1 MRVLVTGGGG
11 FIGSHVV
18 DRLIERGDTPRIFD
32 LSASPYHSPL
42 EVETFTGSITDP
54 ANLDL
59 AMRDC
64 DAVIHLAAVAD
75 VAHVLADP
83 VLAEE
88 VNTRGTLNV
97 LEAACR
103 AKVGRVVYGSTTW
116 VYSDCTEQ
124 AVDEETPIPA
134 PRHLYTATKLAG
146 ETYCAGYAE
155 LYDLE
160 CTVLRFGIPY
170 GPRARAAGVVAKFT
184 DLAFEGKA
192 LTIAGDGSTTRSFIY
207 VEDLADGIVAS
218 LAPDAAG
225 RTYNLSGDEVVTI
238 LEIAERVQENT
249 DNCEI
254 VHTPPRPGD
263 FPGKEI
269 SNARALEEIEWKAE
283 TSFREGV
290 RRYVEW
296 VRNTTRPPD
305 PIPGLKPV
313 LSHNGANGDGNGRAP
328 GALLEGVEGSA
339 EREPRVLVLTAD
351 IGEGHDLPA
360 RMIKADVE
368 REIPDAKVEIVDGLQ
383 AMGRISSS
391 VARDGSRFTFRWM
404 PWLFDA
410 QYWLITKFGPT
421 RWLMHHLS
429 YLLGSRGLLRTIAE
443 HRPDVVVSTYPGVTA
458 VLGMLRENRRLDV
471 PVHSAITD
479 LAGLRYWVHPG
490 VDLHYVTHPESIEE
504 VERLAGPASVE
515 WMRPPI
521 APEFL
526 MPRTRADARAAL
538 GVPAHGRL
546 VLVSGGGWGIGDLE
560 GAIDAALADGD
571 TTVACITGRNE
582 VAREKLEQR
591 FAGDERV
598 RVLGFT
604 EQMSDWMAAADAMV
618 HSTAG
623 LTVLEAHIR
632 GCPVVSYGFSAGHL
646 RANNAAF
653 ERFGLAEVARSEHEL
668 ESVLRHVTRER
679 RSPDST
685 FASLP
690 SIASRL
696 LTARPRV
703 RPQPVWRLRAGR
715 MAAAVSLAV
724 VAIALVVTLG
734 LAGHW
739 DTPAH
744 LVSKAARPLESR
756 VHFGKDEDTTA
767 APAVSTAQP
776 AGEAPASPRHAAA
789 SVNP

>member
-18 DRLIERGDTPRIFD
+18 DRLIDRGITPRVFD

-116 VYSDCTEQ
+116 VYSDCVEQ
-124 AVDEETPIPA
+124 DVDEETPIPA

-146 ETYCAGYAE
+146 ETYCAGYGE

-192 LTIAGDGSTTRSFIY
+192 LTIAGDGSQSRSFIY
-207 VEDLADGIVAS
+207 VEDLADGIVAG
-218 LAPDAAG
+218 LKPEAAN

-249 DNCEI
+249 DGCEI

-263 FPGKEI
+263 FPGKVI
-269 SNARALEEIEWKAE
+269 SNARALDEIDWKAQ

-290 RRYVEW
+290 RKYVEW
-296 VRNTTRPPD
+296 VRGSTRAPD
-305 PIPGLKPV
+305 PIPGKRPSL
-313 LSHNGANGDGNGRAP
+313 NGNDHAA
-328 GALLEGVEGSA
+328 GALLAGASRSE
-339 EREPRVLVLTAD
+339 ERPPRVLVLTAD

-360 RMIKADVE
+360 RIIKADLE
-368 REIPDAKVEIVDGLQ
+368 EEIPNVDVEIANGLD
-383 AMGRISSS
+383 AMGRICAS
-391 VARDGSRFTFRWM
+391 VLRSGSKVTFRWM

-410 QYWLITKFGPT
+410 QYWLITKFAPV
-421 RWLMHHLS
+421 RWLFHHLG
-429 YLLGSRGLLRTIAE
+429 YLVGSRGLVRMIE
-443 HRPDVVVSTYPGVTA
+443 ERDPDAVVSTYPGVTA
-458 VLGMLRENRRLDV
+458 VLGMLRENRRLEI
-471 PVHSAITD
+471 PVQSAITD
-479 LAGLRYWVHPG
+479 LAGLRYWAHPG

-504 VERLAGPASVE
+504 VERLVGPGTVE
-515 WMRPPI
+515 WVRPPI
-521 APEFL
+521 SHEFL
-526 MPRTRADARAAL
+526 MPRTRRDAREAL
-538 GVPAHGRL
+538 DVPAHARM
-546 VLVSGGGWGIGDLE
+546 VLVSGGGWGVGDLE
-560 GAIDAALADGD
+560 GAIDTALSGD
-571 TTVACITGRNE
+571 DTLVVCITGRNE

-591 FAGDERV
+591 FRDNENV
-598 RVLGFT
+598 RILGFT
-604 EQMSDWMAAADAMV
+604 EQMSDWMAAADAMI
-618 HSTAG
+618 HATAG

-668 ESVLRHVTRER
+668 ESVLRHITRER
-679 RSPDST
+679 RSPDSS

-690 SIASRL
+690 SIASRV

-703 RPQPVWRLRAGR
+703 RPQPVWRLRVER
-715 MAAAVSLAV
+715 FAAAASLAAIFV
-724 VAIALVVTLG
+724 VMMLAVIHRETPYRVIAN
-734 LAGHW
+734 
-739 DTPAH
+739 
-744 LVSKAARPLESR
+744 PLKSR
-756 VHFGKDEDTTA
+756 IHIGKDEDIPVVPQGRQA
-767 APAVSTAQP
+767 AQVQP
-776 AGEAPASPRHAAA
+776 APQQST
-789 SVNP
+789 SQNP

>member
-1 MRVLVTGGGG
+1 VRVLVTGGGG

-18 DRLIERGDTPRIFD
+18 DRLIGRGDTPRIFD

-42 EVETFTGSITDP
+42 EVETFTGSITDA

-75 VAHVLADP
+75 VGHVLADP

-116 VYSDCTEQ
+116 VYSDCPEQ
-124 AVDEETPIPA
+124 EVDEETPIPA

-155 LYDLE
+155 LYELE
-160 CTVLRFGIPY
+160 STVLRFGIPY

-184 DLAFEGKA
+184 DLAFEGKP

-207 VEDLADGIVAS
+207 VEDLADGIVAA
-218 LAPDAAG
+218 LAPEAAG

-249 DNCEI
+249 DDCEI

-263 FPGKEI
+263 FPGKTI
-269 SNARALEEIEWKAE
+269 SNERALEELGWRAA
-283 TSFREGV
+283 TSFKEGV

-305 PIPGLKPV
+305 PVPGKRP
-313 LSHNGANGDGNGRAP
+313 SMNGNDHAA
-328 GALLEGVEGSA
+328 GALLAGAARFE
-339 EREPRVLVLTAD
+339 ERPPKVLVLSAD

-360 RMIKADVE
+360 RMIKADLAEEVPE
-368 REIPDAKVEIVDGLQ
+368 AEVEIANGLD
-383 AMGRISSS
+383 AMGFLYSAVVRG
-391 VARDGSRFTFRWM
+391 GSRVSFRWM

-410 QYWLITKFGPT
+410 QYWLITKFAPT
-421 RWLMHHLS
+421 RWLAHHLS
-429 YLLGSRGLLRTIAE
+429 YWLGARGLLRMIDEAD
-443 HRPDVVVSTYPGVTA
+443 PDVVISTYPGVTA
-458 VLGMLRENRRLDV
+458 VLGMLREHRRLAISV
-471 PVHSAITD
+471 QSAITD

-490 VDLHYVTHPESIEE
+490 VDLHFVTHPESIEE
-504 VERLAGPASVE
+504 VEQLAGPGSVE

-521 APEFL
+521 SRDFL
-526 MPRTRADARAAL
+526 MPRTRGDARRAL
-538 GVPAHGRL
+538 DLPAHARV

-560 GAIDAALADGD
+560 GAIRSALATED
-571 TTVACITGRNE
+571 TLVACITGRNE
-582 VAREKLEQR
+582 GARERLEER
-591 FAGDERV
+591 FGDDDRV
-598 RVLGFT
+598 RILGFT
-604 EQMSDWMAAADAMV
+604 EQMSDWMAASDAMI

-632 GCPVVSYGFSAGHL
+632 GCPVISYGFSAGHV

-668 ESVLRHVTRER
+668 ESVLRHITGER

-690 SIASRL
+690 SIASRV
-696 LTARPRV
+696 LTVRSRV
-703 RPQPVWRLRAGR
+703 KPSPVWRLRTER
-715 MAAAVSLAV
+715 VVAAAAMLLLVLVMVMSAVDREAPYKV
-724 VAIALVVTLG
+724 VA
-734 LAGHW
+734 
-739 DTPAH
+739 
-744 LVSKAARPLESR
+744 KPLNGR
-756 VHFGKDEDTTA
+756 IHFGKDNDTPPQAEGEPSKTA
-767 APAVSTAQP
+767 ARP
-776 AGEAPASPRHAAA
+776 SP
-789 SVNP
+789 

>member
-18 DRLIERGDTPRIFD
+18 DRLIERGITPRIFD

-75 VAHVLADP
+75 VAHVHADP

-103 AKVGRVVYGSTTW
+103 ANVGRVVYGSTTW
-116 VYSDCTEQ
+116 VYSDCAEQ
-124 AVDEETPIPA
+124 AVDEDTPIPA

-155 LYDLE
+155 LFELE
-160 CTVLRFGIPY
+160 STVLRFGIPY

-184 DLAFEGKA
+184 DLALEGKA
-192 LTIAGDGSTTRSFIY
+192 LTIAGDGSQCRSFIY
-207 VEDLADGIVAS
+207 VEDLAAGIVAA
-218 LAPDAAG
+218 LAPEAAN

-238 LEIAERVQENT
+238 LEIAETVQEMT
-249 DNCEI
+249 GGCEI

-269 SNARALEEIEWKAE
+269 SNERALKEIGWKAD
-283 TSFREGV
+283 TTFREGV
-290 RRYVEW
+290 RKYVEW
-296 VRNTTRPPD
+296 VRGSTRAPD
-305 PIPGLKPV
+305 PVPGTKPT
-313 LSHNGANGDGNGRAP
+313 LNGNGHAA
-328 GALLEGVEGSA
+328 GALLAGAGRSE
-339 EREPRVLVLTAD
+339 ERPARVLVLTAD

-360 RMIKADVE
+360 RMIKADIEAEVPGTE
-368 REIPDAKVEIVDGLQ
+368 VEIANGLE
-383 AMGRISSS
+383 AMGRI
-391 VARDGSRFTFRWM
+391 VTGIVRGGSRVTFRWM
-404 PWLFDA
+404 PWLFDI
-410 QYWLITKFGPT
+410 QYWLISRFAPT
-421 RWLMHHLS
+421 RWLAHHLN
-429 YLLGSRGLLRTIAE
+429 YGLGAHGLLKLIE
-443 HRPDVVVSTYPGVTA
+443 KHDPDVVISTYPGVTA
-458 VLGMLRENRRLDV
+458 VLGMLRENRRLLI
-471 PVHSAITD
+471 PVQSAITD
-479 LAGLRYWVHPG
+479 LAGLRYWAHPG
-490 VDLHYVTHPESIEE
+490 VDMHFVTHPESIEE
-504 VERLAGPASVE
+504 VERLAGPGSVE

-521 APEFL
+521 SRDFL
-526 MPRTRADARAAL
+526 MPRTRGDAREAL
-538 GVPAHGRL
+538 GVPAHARL

-560 GAIDAALADGD
+560 GAIEAGLSGD
-571 TTVACITGRNE
+571 DTMVACITGRNE
-582 VAREKLEQR
+582 VAKEKLEQR
-591 FAGDERV
+591 FGDNERV

-604 EQMSDWMAAADAMV
+604 DQMSDWMAAADAMV
-618 HSTAG
+618 HATAG

-632 GCPVVSYGFSAGHL
+632 GCPVVSFGFSAGHL

-668 ESVLRHVTRER
+668 ASVLRHVSRER
-679 RSPDST
+679 RPPDSS

-690 SIASRL
+690 SIASRTL
-696 LTARPRV
+696 SVRPRV
-703 RPQPVWRLRAGR
+703 KPQPVWRLRVGR
-715 MAAAVSLAV
+715 AAAAVSLAAV
-724 VAIALVVTLG
+724 SIALLVTVS
-734 LAGHW
+734 LAGDW

-744 LVSKAARPLESR
+744 LVSNAAKPLEGR
-756 VHFGKDEDTTA
+756 IHFGRDGDES
-767 APAVSTAQP
+767 APAVRHVRP
-776 AGEAPASPRHAAA
+776 ARAAA
-789 SVNP
+789 VGHRAAARNGR

>member
-75 VAHVLADP
+75 VGHVLADP

-97 LEAACR
+97 LEASCR
-103 AKVGRVVYGSTTW
+103 TEVGRVVYGSTTW
-116 VYSDCTEQ
+116 VYSDCVEQ
-124 AVDEETPIPA
+124 EVDEETPIPA

-155 LYDLE
+155 LYELE
-160 CTVLRFGIPY
+160 STVLRFGIPY

-207 VEDLADGIVAS
+207 VEDLAGGIVAA
-218 LAPDAAG
+218 LAPEAAG

-249 DNCEI
+249 DDCEI

-263 FPGKEI
+263 FPGKTI
-269 SNARALEEIEWKAE
+269 SNERALAELGWKAE
-283 TSFREGV
+283 TSFKEGV
-290 RRYVEW
+290 RNYVEW
-296 VRNTTRPPD
+296 VRGSIRPPD
-305 PIPGLKPV
+305 PVPGKKPS
-313 LSHNGANGDGNGRAP
+313 LNGNDHAA
-328 GALLEGVEGSA
+328 GALLAGAASA
-339 EREPRVLVLTAD
+339 EDRPPRVLVLTAD

-360 RMIKADVE
+360 RIIKADIE
-368 REIPDAKVEIVDGLQ
+368 AEIPEAEVEIANGLE
-383 AMGRISSS
+383 AMGRI
-391 VARDGSRFTFRWM
+391 VTAIVRGGSRFTFRWM
-404 PWLFDA
+404 PWLFDI
-410 QYWLITKFGPT
+410 QYWLISRFAPT
-421 RWLMHHLS
+421 RWLAHHLN
-429 YLLGSRGLLRTIAE
+429 YALGSHGLMKLIAKHE
-443 HRPDVVVSTYPGVTA
+443 PDAIVSTYPGVTA
-458 VLGMLRENRRLDV
+458 VLGMLRENRRLGI
-471 PVHSAITD
+471 PVQSAITD

-490 VDLHYVTHPESIEE
+490 VDMHFVTHPESIEE
-504 VERLAGPASVE
+504 VERLAGPGSVE
-515 WMRPPI
+515 WTRPPI
-521 APEFL
+521 SRDFL
-526 MPRTRADARAAL
+526 MPRTRGDARKAL
-538 GVPAHGRL
+538 GVPVHARL

-560 GAIDAALADGD
+560 GAIDTALTGD
-571 TTVACITGRNE
+571 DTMVVCITGRNE

-591 FAGDERV
+591 FADNERV
-598 RVLGFT
+598 RILGFT
-604 EQMSDWMAAADAMV
+604 EQMSDWMAAADSMV
-618 HSTAG
+618 HATAG

-668 ESVLRHVTRER
+668 ESMLRHLSRER
-679 RSPDST
+679 RSPDSS

-690 SIASRL
+690 SVASRVL
-696 LTARPRV
+696 SVRPRV
-703 RPQPVWRLRAGR
+703 KPQPVWRLRAGR
-715 MAAAVSLAV
+715 AATAVSLAAV
-724 VAIALVVTLG
+724 SIALLVSVS
-734 LAGHW
+734 LAGDW
-739 DTPAH
+739 DTPYH
-744 LVSKAARPLESR
+744 VITKAAKPLEGR
-756 VHFGKDEDTTA
+756 IHFGRDGDEN
-767 APAVSTAQP
+767 APAVHHAHP
-776 AGEAPASPRHAAA
+776 ARAAVVAHRAAA
-789 SVNP
+789 GNGH

>member
-75 VAHVLADP
+75 VAHVHADP

-103 AKVGRVVYGSTTW
+103 TEVGRVVYGSTTW
-116 VYSDCTEQ
+116 VYSDCAEQ

-155 LYDLE
+155 LFELE
-160 CTVLRFGIPY
+160 STVLRFGIPY

-184 DLAFEGKA
+184 DLALEGKA
-192 LTIAGDGSTTRSFIY
+192 LTIAGDGSQCRSFIY
-207 VEDLADGIVAS
+207 VEDLAAGIVTA
-218 LAPDAAG
+218 LAPEAAN

-238 LEIAERVQENT
+238 LEIAETVQEMT
-249 DNCEI
+249 GGCEI

-269 SNARALEEIEWKAE
+269 SNERALQEIGWKAD
-283 TSFREGV
+283 TSFRDGV
-290 RRYVEW
+290 RKYVDW
-296 VRNTTRPPD
+296 VRSSTRAPD
-305 PIPGLKPV
+305 PVPGKKPS
-313 LSHNGANGDGNGRAP
+313 LNGNGHAA
-328 GALLEGVEGSA
+328 GALLAGAASA
-339 EREPRVLVLTAD
+339 EGRPPRVLVLTAD

-360 RMIKADVE
+360 RIIKADIE
-368 REIPDAKVEIVDGLQ
+368 AEIPDAEVEIANGLE
-383 AMGRISSS
+383 AMGRVVSGI
-391 VARDGSRFTFRWM
+391 VRGGSRITFRWM
-404 PWLFDA
+404 PWLFDI
-410 QYWLITKFGPT
+410 QYWLISRFAPT
-421 RWLMHHLS
+421 RWLAHHLN
-429 YLLGSRGLLRTIAE
+429 YALGAHGLMKLIAKHE
-443 HRPDVVVSTYPGVTA
+443 PDAIVSTYPGVTA
-458 VLGMLRENRRLDV
+458 VLGMLRENRRLGI
-471 PVHSAITD
+471 PVQSAITD

-490 VDLHYVTHPESIEE
+490 VDMHFVTHPESIEE
-504 VERLAGPASVE
+504 VEKLAGPGSVE
-515 WMRPPI
+515 WTRPPI
-521 APEFL
+521 SRDFL
-526 MPRTRADARAAL
+526 MPRTRSDARKAL
-538 GVPAHGRL
+538 GVPVHARL

-560 GAIDAALADGD
+560 GAIDSALAGD
-571 TTVACITGRNE
+571 DTMVVCITGRNE

-591 FAGDERV
+591 FANNERV
-598 RVLGFT
+598 RILGFT

-618 HSTAG
+618 HATAG

-668 ESVLRHVTRER
+668 ESMLRHLSRER
-679 RSPDST
+679 RSPDSS

-690 SIASRL
+690 SVASRV
-696 LTARPRV
+696 LTVRPRV
-703 RPQPVWRLRAGR
+703 KPQPVWRLRAGR
-715 MAAAVSLAV
+715 AATAVSLAAV
-724 VAIALVVTLG
+724 SIALLVSVS
-734 LAGHW
+734 LAGDW
-739 DTPAH
+739 DTPYH
-744 LVSKAARPLESR
+744 VITKAAKPLEGR
-756 VHFGKDEDTTA
+756 IHFGRDGDEK
-767 APAVSTAQP
+767 APAVQHAHPARAAVVAHRATA
-776 AGEAPASPRHAAA
+776 GNGH
-789 SVNP
+789 

>member
-18 DRLIERGDTPRIFD
+18 DRLLERGMTPRIFD

-75 VAHVLADP
+75 VGHVHADP

-116 VYSDCTEQ
+116 VYSDCVEQ
-124 AVDEETPIPA
+124 EVDEETPIPA

-155 LYDLE
+155 LFELE
-160 CTVLRFGIPY
+160 STILRFGIPY

-207 VEDLADGIVAS
+207 VEDLADGIVAA
-218 LAPDAAG
+218 LKPDAAG
-225 RTYNLSGDEVVTI
+225 RTYNLSGDEIVTI

-263 FPGKEI
+263 FPGKVI
-269 SNARALEEIEWKAE
+269 SNERALEELGWKAE
-283 TSFREGV
+283 TSFKEGV
-290 RRYVEW
+290 RKYVEW
-296 VRNTTRPPD
+296 VRSSIRPPD
-305 PIPGLKPV
+305 PVPGKRPSL
-313 LSHNGANGDGNGRAP
+313 NGNEHAA
-328 GALLEGVEGSA
+328 GALLAGAARFE
-339 EREPRVLVLTAD
+339 EREPRVLVLSAD

-360 RMIKADVE
+360 RIIKADLEEQVPGATVE
-368 REIPDAKVEIVDGLQ
+368 VANGLE
-383 AMGRISSS
+383 AMGKIISA
-391 VARDGSRFTFRWM
+391 VVRGGSRFTFRWT
-404 PWLFDA
+404 PWMFDL

-421 RWLMHHLS
+421 RWLAHHLN
-429 YLLGSRGLLRTIAE
+429 YWLGARGLLRLIAE
-443 HRPDVVVSTYPGVTA
+443 EEPDVIVSTYPGVTA
-458 VLGMLRENRRLDV
+458 VLGMLRENRRLEI
-471 PVHSAITD
+471 PVQSAITD

-490 VDLHYVTHPESIEE
+490 VDMHFVTHPESIEE
-504 VERLAGPASVE
+504 VERLAGPGSVE

-521 APEFL
+521 SRDFL
-526 MPRTRADARAAL
+526 MPRTRRDAREAL
-538 GVPAHGRL
+538 DVPAHARL
-546 VLVSGGGWGIGDLE
+546 VLVSGGGWGVGDLE
-560 GAIDAALADGD
+560 GAIECALADED
-571 TTVACITGRNE
+571 TLVTCIAGRNE
-582 VAREKLEQR
+582 AAREKLEQR
-591 FAGDERV
+591 FRDNEQV
-598 RVLGFT
+598 RILGFT

-618 HSTAG
+618 HGTAG

-653 ERFGLAEVARSEHEL
+653 ERFGLAEVARSSHEL
-668 ESVLRHVTRER
+668 ESVLRHLTRER
-679 RSPDST
+679 RSPDSS

-690 SIASRL
+690 SIASRAL
-696 LTARPRV
+696 EVRPRV
-703 RPQPVWRLRAGR
+703 KQQPVWRVRTER
-715 MAAAVSLAV
+715 VAAAVT
-724 VAIALVVTLG
+724 AIAVLVVMILSVAKTENPYKVVSNPLRDRIHIG
-734 LAGHW
+734 DQDNPAAA
-739 DTPAH
+739 TP
-744 LVSKAARPLESR
+744 SQE
-756 VHFGKDEDTTA
+756 
-767 APAVSTAQP
+767 AVQSGQP
-776 AGEAPASPRHAAA
+776 AAEATTSAR
-789 SVNP
+789 

>member
-18 DRLIERGDTPRIFD
+18 DRLMRAGHTPRIFD
-32 LSASPYHSPL
+32 LSPSPYHSPL

-64 DAVIHLAAVAD
+64 DAAIHLAAVAD
-75 VAHVLADP
+75 VAHVHADP

-116 VYSDCTEQ
+116 AYSDCAEQ
-124 AVDEETPIPA
+124 AVDEDTPIPA

-155 LYDLE
+155 LFELE
-160 CTVLRFGIPY
+160 STVLRFGIPY

-184 DLAFEGKA
+184 DLALEGKP
-192 LTIAGDGSTTRSFIY
+192 LTIAGDGSQCRSFIY

-218 LAPDAAG
+218 LAPAG
-225 RTYNLSGDEVVTI
+225 ANRTYNLSGDEVVTI

-249 DNCEI
+249 EGCEI

-269 SNARALEEIEWKAE
+269 SNARALEELGWKAE

-296 VRNTTRPPD
+296 VRTTTRPPD
-305 PIPGLKPV
+305 PVPGLKPV
-313 LSHNGANGDGNGRAP
+313 LSRNGA
-328 GALLEGVEGSA
+328 EEEA
-339 EREPRVLVLTAD
+339 EERPPRVLVLTAD

-360 RMIKADVE
+360 RMIKEEVE
-368 REIPDAKVEIVDGLQ
+368 RDLPDAEVEIVDGLK

-391 VARDGSRFTFRWM
+391 VARDGSRFTFNWM
-404 PWLFDA
+404 PWLFDL
-410 QYWLITKFGPT
+410 QYWLITKFAPT

-429 YLLGSRGLLRTIAE
+429 YALGARGLMRTIDE
-443 HRPDVVVSTYPGVTA
+443 RQPDVVISTYPGVTA
-458 VLGMLRENRRLDV
+458 VLGMLRENRRLLV

-479 LAGLRYWVHPG
+479 LAGLRYWAHPG

-504 VERLAGPASVE
+504 VERLVGPGSAE
-515 WMRPPI
+515 WLRPPI
-521 APEFL
+521 ARDFL
-526 MPRTRADARAAL
+526 MPRTRAAAREAL
-538 GVPAHGRL
+538 DVPAHGRL
-546 VLVSGGGWGIGDLE
+546 VLVSGGGWGIGNLE
-560 GAIDAALADGD
+560 GAIEAALADED
-571 TTVACITGRNE
+571 TLVVCIAGRNDGL
-582 VAREKLEQR
+582 REKLEQR
-591 FAGDERV
+591 FGENERV

-668 ESVLRHVTRER
+668 ESVLRHLTRER
-679 RSPDST
+679 RSPDSS

-690 SIASRL
+690 SISSRAL
-696 LTARPRV
+696 AARPRV
-703 RPQPVWRLRAGR
+703 KPQPVWRLRMER
-715 MAAAVSLAV
+715 VVAAVSVAALAIVLLFTVIDREAPYKV
-724 VAIALVVTLG
+724 VAKPLEGRIHFGRDEDERV
-734 LAGHW
+734 
-739 DTPAH
+739 PA
-744 LVSKAARPLESR
+744 VQEARP
-756 VHFGKDEDTTA
+756 
-767 APAVSTAQP
+767 APARDTAH
-776 AGEAPASPRHAAA
+776 AGR
-789 SVNP
+789 

>member
-18 DRLIERGDTPRIFD
+18 DRLIEGGVTPRIFD

-75 VAHVLADP
+75 VAHVHADP

-103 AKVGRVVYGSTTW
+103 AGVGRVVYGSTTW
-116 VYSDCTEQ
+116 VYSDCAEQ

-155 LYDLE
+155 LFELE
-160 CTVLRFGIPY
+160 STVLRFGIPY

-184 DLAFEGKA
+184 DLALEGKA
-192 LTIAGDGSTTRSFIY
+192 LTIAGDGSQCRSFIY
-207 VEDLADGIVAS
+207 VEDLAAGIVAA
-218 LAPDAAG
+218 LAPEAAN

-238 LEIAERVQENT
+238 LEIAETVQEMT
-249 DNCEI
+249 GGCEI

-269 SNARALEEIEWKAE
+269 SNERALGEIGWKAE
-283 TSFREGV
+283 TSFRDGV

-296 VRNTTRPPD
+296 VRSSTRAPD
-305 PIPGLKPV
+305 PVPGKKPS
-313 LSHNGANGDGNGRAP
+313 LNGNGHVA
-328 GALLEGVEGSA
+328 GALLAGAAS
-339 EREPRVLVLTAD
+339 REDRAPRVLVLTAD

-360 RMIKADVE
+360 RIIKADVE
-368 REIPDAKVEIVDGLQ
+368 AEVPDAEVEIVNGLE
-383 AMGRISSS
+383 AMGRVVSAI
-391 VARDGSRFTFRWM
+391 VRGGSRITFRWM
-404 PWLFDA
+404 PWMFDI
-410 QYWLITKFGPT
+410 QYWLISRFAPT
-421 RWLMHHLS
+421 RWLAHHLN
-429 YLLGSRGLLRTIAE
+429 YALGAHGLMRLIAK
-443 HRPDVVVSTYPGVTA
+443 HDPDAIVSTYPGVTA
-458 VLGMLRENRRLDV
+458 VLGMLRENRRLDI
-471 PVHSAITD
+471 PVQSAITD

-490 VDLHYVTHPESIEE
+490 VDMHFVTHPESIEE
-504 VERLAGPASVE
+504 VQELAGPGSVE
-515 WMRPPI
+515 WTRPPI
-521 APEFL
+521 SPDFL
-526 MPRTRADARAAL
+526 MPRTRSDARRAL
-538 GVPAHGRL
+538 DVPVHARI

-560 GAIDAALADGD
+560 GAIGSALAGED
-571 TTVACITGRNE
+571 TMVVCITGRNE

-591 FAGDERV
+591 FAGNERV

-618 HSTAG
+618 HATAG

-632 GCPVVSYGFSAGHL
+632 GCPVVSYGFSVGHL

-668 ESVLRHVTRER
+668 ESMLRHLSRER
-679 RSPDST
+679 RSPDSS

-690 SIASRL
+690 SIASRV
-696 LTARPRV
+696 LTVRPRV
-703 RPQPVWRLRAGR
+703 RPQPVWRLRVGR
-715 MAAAVSLAV
+715 VATAVSL
-724 VAIALVVTLG
+724 VAIAVVML
-734 LAGHW
+734 LAAIHRE
-739 DTPAH
+739 TPYRVIAD
-744 LVSKAARPLESR
+744 PLEGR
-756 VHFGKDEDTTA
+756 IHIGKEEPVAAGSEGPPPGTA
-767 APAVSTAQP
+767 TERPPTVQEGP
-776 AGEAPASPRHAAA
+776 
-789 SVNP
+789 

>member
-18 DRLIERGDTPRIFD
+18 DRLMGDGHTPRIFD

-75 VAHVLADP
+75 VAHVHADP

-103 AKVGRVVYGSTTW
+103 AEVGRVVYGSTTW
-116 VYSDCTEQ
+116 VYSDCAEQ

-155 LYDLE
+155 LFELE
-160 CTVLRFGIPY
+160 STVLRFGIPY

-184 DLAFEGKA
+184 DLALEGKA
-192 LTIAGDGSTTRSFIY
+192 LTIAGDGSQCRSFIY
-207 VEDLADGIVAS
+207 VEDLAAGIVAA
-218 LAPDAAG
+218 LAPVAAN

-238 LEIAERVQENT
+238 LEIAETVQEMT
-249 DNCEI
+249 GGCEI

-269 SNARALEEIEWKAE
+269 SNERALQEIGWKAE

-290 RRYVEW
+290 RSYVEW
-296 VRNTTRPPD
+296 VRSSTRPPD
-305 PIPGLKPV
+305 PVPGRKPV
-313 LSHNGANGDGNGRAP
+313 LSHNGNGAARPAGS
-328 GALLEGVEGSA
+328 LLEGASRAVD
-339 EREPRVLVLTAD
+339 RPPRVLVLTAD

-360 RMIKADVE
+360 RIIKADVQ
-368 REIPDAKVEIVDGLQ
+368 RELPEVEAEIADGLQ
-383 AMGRISSS
+383 AMGRILSA
-391 VARDGSRFTFRWM
+391 VVRGGSRVTFRWM
-404 PWLFDA
+404 PWLFDL
-410 QYWLITKFGPT
+410 QYWLIAKFAPT
-421 RWLMHHLS
+421 RWLAHHLS
-429 YLLGSRGLLRTIAE
+429 YLFGARGLMRLIAAYE
-443 HRPDVVVSTYPGVTA
+443 PDVVVSTYPGVTA
-458 VLGMLRENRRLDV
+458 VLGMLRENRQLEI
-471 PVHSAITD
+471 PVQSAITD

-490 VDLHYVTHPESIEE
+490 VDLHFVTHPESIEE
-504 VERLAGPASVE
+504 VERLVGPGSVE

-521 APEFL
+521 SPDFL
-526 MPRTRADARAAL
+526 MPRTRGAARDAL
-538 GVPAHGRL
+538 GVPAHARI
-546 VLVSGGGWGIGDLE
+546 VLVSGGGWGVGDLE
-560 GAIDAALADGD
+560 GAIEVALSGED
-571 TTVACITGRNE
+571 TLVVCIAGRNE
-582 VAREKLEQR
+582 AAREKLEQR
-591 FAGDERV
+591 YVDNERV

-632 GCPVVSYGFSAGHL
+632 GCPVVSYGFSVGHL

-668 ESVLRHVTRER
+668 GAVLRHLTRER
-679 RSPDST
+679 RSPDSS

-690 SIASRL
+690 SIATRVL
-696 LTARPRV
+696 AARPRIK
-703 RPQPVWRLRAGR
+703 PQPVWRLRMER
-715 MAAAVSLAV
+715 
-724 VAIALVVTLG
+724 VATAFGLVALVAVML
-734 LAGHW
+734 LAAIHRE
-739 DTPAH
+739 TPYR
-744 LVSKAARPLESR
+744 VISEPLEGR
-756 VHFGKDEDTTA
+756 IHFGSDEDA
-767 APAVSTAQP
+767 
-776 AGEAPASPRHAAA
+776 AAA
-789 SVNP
+789 STQRLEPTAARSPVADEAP

>member
-1 MRVLVTGGGG
+1 MVEGRRVLVTGGGG

-18 DRLIERGDTPRIFD
+18 DRLIARGDTPRIFD

-103 AKVGRVVYGSTTW
+103 AEVGRVVYGSTTW
-116 VYSDCTEQ
+116 VYSDCAEQ

-160 CTVLRFGIPY
+160 YTVLRFGIPY

-184 DLAFEGKA
+184 DLAFEGQA
-192 LTIAGDGSTTRSFIY
+192 LTIAGDGSQTRSFIY

-218 LAPDAAG
+218 LGPQAAG

-249 DNCEI
+249 DGCEI

-269 SNARALEEIEWKAE
+269 SNRRALEEIGWQAE

-305 PIPGLKPV
+305 PVPGVKPV
-313 LSHNGANGDGNGRAP
+313 LGPNGNGRAS
-328 GALLEGVEGSA
+328 GALLEGVAGGS
-339 EREPRVLVLTAD
+339 ERTPRVLVLSAD

-360 RMIKADVE
+360 RIIKADVE
-368 REIPDAKVEIVDGLQ
+368 REIPGAEVEVVDGLQ
-383 AMGRISSS
+383 AMGRILSA
-391 VARDGSRFTFRWM
+391 VVRDGSRFSFRWT

-410 QYWLITKFGPT
+410 QYWLITKFAPT
-421 RWLMHHLS
+421 RWLAHHLN
-429 YLLGSRGLLRTIAE
+429 YALGARGLQRLIDK

-504 VERLAGPASVE
+504 VERLVGPASVE

-521 APEFL
+521 SPEFL
-526 MPRTRADARAAL
+526 MPRTRADARRAL
-538 GVPAHGRL
+538 DLPAHGRL

-560 GAIDAALADGD
+560 GAIRAALSDGD
-571 TTVACITGRNE
+571 TSVACIAGRNE

-591 FAGDERV
+591 FGDDERV

-632 GCPVVSYGFSAGHL
+632 GCPVVSFGFSAGHL

-679 RSPDST
+679 RSPDSS

-690 SIASRL
+690 SIASRV

-703 RPQPVWRLRAGR
+703 RPQPVWRLRVERVAT
-715 MAAAVSLAV
+715 AVSLVAV
-724 VAIALVVTLG
+724 AAVMLLAVIHRETPYRVIA
-734 LAGHW
+734 
-739 DTPAH
+739 
-744 LVSKAARPLESR
+744 KPLESR
-756 VHFGKDEDTTA
+756 IHIGKEEEAAASTVPRDE
-767 APAVSTAQP
+767 
-776 AGEAPASPRHAAA
+776 GEAGGKGRHAAA
-789 SVNP
+789 SVTP

>member
-18 DRLIERGDTPRIFD
+18 DRLIERGVTPRIFD

-103 AKVGRVVYGSTTW
+103 TEVGRVVYGSTTW
-116 VYSDCTEQ
+116 VYSDCAEQ

-184 DLAFEGKA
+184 DLALEGKP
-192 LTIAGDGSTTRSFIY
+192 LTIAGDGSQCRSFIY
-207 VEDLADGIVAS
+207 VEDLAAGIVAA
-218 LAPDAAG
+218 LEPAAAG

-238 LEIAERVQENT
+238 LEIAETVQEMT
-249 DNCEI
+249 GGCEI

-269 SNARALEEIEWKAE
+269 SNARALEELGWKAE

-290 RRYVEW
+290 RQYVEW
-296 VRNTTRPPD
+296 VRGTTRPPD
-305 PIPGLKPV
+305 PVPGRKPS
-313 LSHNGANGDGNGRAP
+313 LNGNGHAA
-328 GALLEGVEGSA
+328 GALLADAARSE
-339 EREPRVLVLTAD
+339 ERPPRVLVLTAD

-360 RMIKADVE
+360 RIIKSDVE
-368 REIPDAKVEIVDGLQ
+368 EEIPGAEVEIVNTFD
-383 AMGRISSS
+383 ATGRIAAAI
-391 VARDGSRFTFRWM
+391 VRGGSRVIFRWM
-404 PWLFDA
+404 PWVFDV
-410 QYWLITKFGPT
+410 QYWLIARFAPT
-421 RWLMHHLS
+421 RWLAHQLS
-429 YLLGSRGLLRTIAE
+429 YLLGARGLLKLIAE
-443 HRPDVVVSTYPGVTA
+443 RDPDVVVSTYPGATA
-458 VLGMLRENRRLDV
+458 VLGMLRENRRLGI
-471 PVHSAITD
+471 PVQSAITD
-479 LAGLRYWVHPG
+479 LAGLRYWAHPG
-490 VDLHYVTHPESIEE
+490 VDLHFVTHPESIEE
-504 VERLAGPASVE
+504 VEKLVGPGSVE
-515 WMRPPI
+515 WARPPI
-521 APEFL
+521 SPDFL
-526 MPRTRADARAAL
+526 TPRTRGDARRAL
-538 GVPAHGRL
+538 DVPPHARL
-546 VLVSGGGWGIGDLE
+546 VLVSGGGWGVGDLE
-560 GAIDAALADGD
+560 GAIGAALSGED
-571 TTVACITGRNE
+571 TLVACITGRNE
-582 VAREKLEQR
+582 TAREKLEQR
-591 FAGDERV
+591 FGDNERV
-598 RVLGFT
+598 RVVGFT

-618 HSTAG
+618 HATAG

-632 GCPVVSYGFSAGHL
+632 GCPVVSYGFAAGHL

-668 ESVLRHVTRER
+668 ESVLRHLTRER
-679 RSPDST
+679 RPPDSS

-690 SIASRL
+690 SIASRV

-703 RPQPVWRLRAGR
+703 RPQPVWRLRTER
-715 MAAAVSLAV
+715 VVAAVSLTLIAV
-724 VAIALVVTLG
+724 ALLVGVTSAADWL
-734 LAGHW
+734 
-739 DTPAH
+739 TPYRII
-744 LVSKAARPLESR
+744 SKVARPIESR
-756 VHFGKDEDTTA
+756 IHFGKDSDTA
-767 APAVSTAQP
+767 PPAVRIPRRIGPP
-776 AGEAPASPRHAAA
+776 ARVVPPRRVPTGAG
-789 SVNP
+789 S

>member
-18 DRLIERGDTPRIFD
+18 DKLIAKGVTPRIFD

-75 VAHVLADP
+75 VAHVHADP

-103 AKVGRVVYGSTTW
+103 AEVGRVVYGSTTW
-116 VYSDCTEQ
+116 VYSDCAEQ
-124 AVDEETPIPA
+124 EVDEETPIPA

-155 LYDLE
+155 LFNLE
-160 CTVLRFGIPY
+160 STVLRFGIPY

-184 DLAFEGKA
+184 DLAFEGKP

-207 VEDLADGIVAS
+207 VEDLADGIVAA
-218 LAPDAAG
+218 LAPEAAD

-249 DNCEI
+249 DDCEI

-263 FPGKEI
+263 FPGKAI
-269 SNARALEEIEWKAE
+269 SNERALAELGWKAE

-296 VRNTTRPPD
+296 VRNSTRPPD
-305 PIPGLKPV
+305 PVPGTKPS
-313 LSHNGANGDGNGRAP
+313 LNGNGRAA
-328 GALLEGVEGSA
+328 GALLAGASGGE
-339 EREPRVLVLTAD
+339 ERAPRVLILTAD

-360 RMIKADVE
+360 RMIRDDLEVE
-368 REIPDAKVEIVDGLQ
+368 VPGSEVAIANGLE
-383 AMGRISSS
+383 AMGRLVSA
-391 VARDGSRFTFRWM
+391 VVRGGSRVTFRWM
-404 PWLFDA
+404 PWLFDI

-421 RWLMHHLS
+421 RWLAHHLS
-429 YLLGSRGLLRTIAE
+429 YALGANGLLRLIAKND
-443 HRPDVVVSTYPGVTA
+443 PDVVISTYPGVTA
-458 VLGMLRENRRLDV
+458 VLGMLRENRRLLI
-471 PVHSAITD
+471 PVQSAITD
-479 LAGLRYWVHPG
+479 LAGLRYWAHPG
-490 VDLHYVTHPESIEE
+490 VDMHFVTHPESIEE
-504 VERLAGPASVE
+504 VERLAGPGSVE

-521 APEFL
+521 SRDFL
-526 MPRTRADARAAL
+526 MPRTRGAAREAL
-538 GVPAHGRL
+538 GVPAHARL
-546 VLVSGGGWGIGDLE
+546 VLASGGGWGIGDLE
-560 GAIDAALADGD
+560 GAIDAALAPDD
-571 TTVACITGRNE
+571 TMVACITGRNE
-582 VAREKLEQR
+582 VAKEKLDQR
-591 FAGDERV
+591 YGDNERV

-632 GCPVVSYGFSAGHL
+632 GCPVVSFGFSAGHL

-668 ESVLRHVTRER
+668 ESVLRHLSRER
-679 RSPDST
+679 RSPDSS

-690 SIASRL
+690 SIASRTL
-696 LTARPRV
+696 SVRPRV
-703 RPQPVWRLRAGR
+703 KPQPVWRVRAGR
-715 MAAAVSLAV
+715 VAATVSAAAA
-724 VAIALVVTLG
+724 AIALVVG
-734 LAGHW
+734 VSLAGDW
-739 DTPAH
+739 DTPYH
-744 LVSKAARPLESR
+744 VVSKAAKPLEGR
-756 VHFGKDEDTTA
+756 IHFGRDPDTSSA
-767 APAVSTAQP
+767 AIERARPVRATTPTRHRA
-776 AGEAPASPRHAAA
+776 AGSGH
-789 SVNP
+789 

>member
-75 VAHVLADP
+75 VGHVLADP

-116 VYSDCTEQ
+116 VYSDCPEQ
-124 AVDEETPIPA
+124 EVDEETPIPA

-155 LYDLE
+155 LYELE
-160 CTVLRFGIPY
+160 STVLRFGIPY

-184 DLAFEGKA
+184 DLSFEGKP

-207 VEDLADGIVAS
+207 VEDLADGIVAT
-218 LAPDAAG
+218 LAPEAAG

-238 LEIAERVQENT
+238 LEIAERVQENVDT
-249 DNCEI
+249 CEI
-254 VHTPPRPGD
+254 THTPPRPGD
-263 FPGKEI
+263 FPGKTI
-269 SNARALEEIEWKAE
+269 SNERALAELGWKAE
-283 TSFREGV
+283 TSFKEGV
-290 RRYVEW
+290 RKYVEW

-305 PIPGLKPV
+305 PIPGKQPSL
-313 LSHNGANGDGNGRAP
+313 NGNEHAA
-328 GALLEGVEGSA
+328 GALLSGAARA
-339 EREPRVLVLTAD
+339 EERSPRVLILSAD

-360 RMIKADVE
+360 RIIKADLEEEV
-368 REIPDAKVEIVDGLQ
+368 PGVDVEIANGLE
-383 AMGRISSS
+383 AMGKLSAAVLRN
-391 VARDGSRFTFRWM
+391 GSKVTFRWM
-404 PWLFDA
+404 PWLFDV
-410 QYWLITKFGPT
+410 QYWLITKFAPA
-421 RWLMHHLS
+421 RWLFHHLGYVFS
-429 YLLGSRGLLRTIAE
+429 GRGLLKVIEAYD
-443 HRPDVVVSTYPGVTA
+443 PDAVISTYPGVTA
-458 VLGMLRENRRLDV
+458 VLGMLRENRRLEI
-471 PVHSAITD
+471 PVQSAITD
-479 LAGLRYWVHPG
+479 LAGLRYWAHPG

-504 VERLAGPASVE
+504 VERLVGPGTVE
-515 WMRPPI
+515 WVRPPI
-521 APEFL
+521 SRDFL
-526 MPRTRADARAAL
+526 MPRTRRDAREAL
-538 GVPAHGRL
+538 DVPAHARV

-560 GAIDAALADGD
+560 GAIRSALSEDAL
-571 TTVACITGRNE
+571 VVCITGRNDI
-582 VAREKLEQR
+582 AREKLESA
-591 FAGDERV
+591 FAGNEQV
-598 RVLGFT
+598 RILGFT
-604 EQMSDWMAAADAMV
+604 EQMSDWMAAADAMI
-618 HSTAG
+618 HATAG

-653 ERFGLAEVARSEHEL
+653 ERFGLAEVAGSKHEL

-679 RSPDST
+679 RSPDSS

-690 SIASRL
+690 SLASRV
-696 LTARPRV
+696 LTVRPRV
-703 RPQPVWRLRAGR
+703 RPQPVWRLRTERVAT
-715 MAAAVSLAV
+715 AV
-724 VAIALVVTLG
+724 VLALIAVVMLFTVIDRE
-734 LAGHW
+734 A
-739 DTPAH
+739 PYKVVA
-744 LVSKAARPLESR
+744 KPLEGR
-756 VHFGKDEDTTA
+756 IHFGKDTDTPT
-767 APAVSTAQP
+767 PAVESSKPAQP
-776 AGEAPASPRHAAA
+776 APTAGKQADAS
-789 SVNP
+789 SGN

>member
-18 DRLIERGDTPRIFD
+18 DRLIDRGMTPRIFD

-75 VAHVLADP
+75 VSHVLADP

-116 VYSDCTEQ
+116 VYSDCVEQ
-124 AVDEETPIPA
+124 DVSEETPIPA

-160 CTVLRFGIPY
+160 STVLRFGIPY

-192 LTIAGDGSTTRSFIY
+192 LTIAGDGSQSRSFIY
-207 VEDLADGIVAS
+207 VEDLADGIVAA
-218 LAPDAAG
+218 LKPEAAN

-238 LEIAERVQENT
+238 LEIAETVQENT
-249 DNCEI
+249 DGCEI

-263 FPGKEI
+263 FPGKVI
-269 SNARALEEIEWKAE
+269 SNVRALEEIGWKAE

-290 RRYVEW
+290 RKYVEW
-296 VRNTTRPPD
+296 VRGSTRAPD
-305 PIPGLKPV
+305 PIPGKKPS
-313 LSHNGANGDGNGRAP
+313 LNGNGHAA
-328 GALLEGVEGSA
+328 GALLAGAAGSENQA
-339 EREPRVLVLTAD
+339 PRVLVLTAD

-360 RMIKADVE
+360 RIIAADIE
-368 REIPDAKVEIVDGLQ
+368 QEIPEAKVEIANGLE
-383 AMGRISSS
+383 AMGRFLSST
-391 VARDGSRFTFRWM
+391 VRGGSRVTFRWM
-404 PWLFDA
+404 PWLFDI
-410 QYWLITKFGPT
+410 QYWLLTKFAPT
-421 RWLMHHLS
+421 RWLAHHLG
-429 YLLGSRGLLRTIAE
+429 YALGAHGLMRLIAKSD
-443 HRPDVVVSTYPGVTA
+443 PDVVISTYPGVTA
-458 VLGMLRENRRLDV
+458 ILGMLRENGRLSI
-471 PVHSAITD
+471 PVQSAITD
-479 LAGLRYWVHPG
+479 LAGLRYWAHPG

-504 VERLAGPASVE
+504 VEKLAGPGSVE

-521 APEFL
+521 SPDFL
-526 MPRTRADARAAL
+526 MPRTRVDARKAL
-538 GVPAHGRL
+538 DVPAHGRI

-560 GAIDAALADGD
+560 GAIESALSGED
-571 TTVACITGRNE
+571 TLVVCIAGRNE
-582 VAREKLEQR
+582 AAREKLEQR
-591 FAGDERV
+591 FADNEQV
-598 RVLGFT
+598 RILGFT
-604 EQMSDWMAAADAMV
+604 EQMSDWMAAADAMI

-679 RSPDST
+679 RSPDSS

-690 SIASRL
+690 SIASRA
-696 LTARPRV
+696 LTVRARV
-703 RPQPVWRLRAGR
+703 RPQPVWRLQVERV
-715 MAAAVSLAV
+715 AAAVSIVAV
-724 VAIALVVTLG
+724 AAVMLLSVIHRETPYRVIA
-734 LAGHW
+734 
-739 DTPAH
+739 
-744 LVSKAARPLESR
+744 KPLESR
-756 VHFGKDEDTTA
+756 IHIGKDNDTSPAATVNA
-767 APAVSTAQP
+767 RPVHAVAPAAHV
-776 AGEAPASPRHAAA
+776 AAN
-789 SVNP
+789 SGN

>member
-18 DRLIERGDTPRIFD
+18 DRLIERGITPRIFD

-64 DAVIHLAAVAD
+64 DAVVHLAAVAD
-75 VAHVLADP
+75 VGHVHADP

-103 AKVGRVVYGSTTW
+103 AEVGRVVYGSTTW
-116 VYSDCTEQ
+116 VYSDCVEQ
-124 AVDEETPIPA
+124 EVDEETPIPA

-155 LYDLE
+155 LFDLE
-160 CTVLRFGIPY
+160 YTVLRFGIPY

-184 DLAFEGKA
+184 DLAFEGKP
-192 LTIAGDGSTTRSFIY
+192 LTIAGDGSQSRSFIF
-207 VEDLADGIVAS
+207 VVDLADGIF
-218 LAPDAAG
+218 AALRPEAAN

-249 DNCEI
+249 DGCEI

-263 FPGKEI
+263 FPGKVI
-269 SNARALEEIEWKAE
+269 SNERALEELGWRAE
-283 TSFREGV
+283 TSFRDGV
-290 RRYVEW
+290 RKYVEW
-296 VRNTTRPPD
+296 VRGSTRPPD
-305 PIPGLKPV
+305 PVPGKRPSL
-313 LSHNGANGDGNGRAP
+313 NGNDRAA
-328 GALLEGVEGSA
+328 GALLAGA
-339 EREPRVLVLTAD
+339 ARFDHDPPKVLVLTAD

-360 RMIKADVE
+360 RIIKADLE
-368 REIPDAKVEIVDGLQ
+368 AEIPEARVEVDNGLD
-383 AMGRISSS
+383 AMGRLLAGI
-391 VARDGSRFTFRWM
+391 ARGGSRFTFRWAN
-404 PWLFDA
+404 WLFDV
-410 QYWLITKFGPT
+410 QYWLISKFAPT
-421 RWLMHHLS
+421 RWLAHHLM
-429 YLLGSRGLLRTIAE
+429 YLIGSRGLLRQIARHE
-443 HRPDVVVSTYPGVTA
+443 PDVVISTYPGVTA
-458 VLGMLRENRRLDV
+458 VLGMLRENRRLEV
-471 PVHSAITD
+471 PVQSAITD

-515 WMRPPI
+515 WARPPI

-526 MPRTRADARAAL
+526 MPRTRRDARAAL
-538 GVPAHGRL
+538 DVPVHARV

-560 GAIDAALADGD
+560 GAVRSALAGED
-571 TTVACITGRNE
+571 TLVVCITGRNE
-582 VAREKLEQR
+582 AARERLEQR
-591 FAGDERV
+591 FGENEQV

-604 EQMSDWMAAADAMV
+604 EEMSDWMAAADAMI

-668 ESVLRHVTRER
+668 ESVLRHLTRER
-679 RSPDST
+679 RPPDST

-690 SIASRL
+690 SIASRA
-696 LTARPRV
+696 LTVRPRV
-703 RPQPVWRLRAGR
+703 RPQPVWRVR
-715 MAAAVSLAV
+715 MERLATAVTLAAVAAVMLLAV
-724 VAIALVVTLG
+724 IHRETPYRVIA
-734 LAGHW
+734 
-739 DTPAH
+739 
-744 LVSKAARPLESR
+744 KPLEGRIHLGS
-756 VHFGKDEDTTA
+756 DEDKSAHPPA
-767 APAVSTAQP
+767 APSSQGAHAHNAPTSA
-776 AGEAPASPRHAAA
+776 AGS
-789 SVNP
+789 S

>member
-18 DRLIERGDTPRIFD
+18 DRLIERGVTPRIFD

-103 AKVGRVVYGSTTW
+103 TEVGRVVYGSTTW
-116 VYSDCTEQ
+116 VYSDCAEQ

-184 DLAFEGKA
+184 DLALEGKP
-192 LTIAGDGSTTRSFIY
+192 LTIAGDGSQCRSFIY
-207 VEDLADGIVAS
+207 VEDLAAGIVAA
-218 LAPDAAG
+218 LEPAAAG

-238 LEIAERVQENT
+238 LEIAETVQEMT
-249 DNCEI
+249 GGCEI

-269 SNARALEEIEWKAE
+269 SNARALEELGWKAE

-290 RRYVEW
+290 RKYVEW
-296 VRNTTRPPD
+296 VRGTTRPPD
-305 PIPGLKPV
+305 PVPGRKPS
-313 LSHNGANGDGNGRAP
+313 LNGNGHAA
-328 GALLEGVEGSA
+328 GALLADAARSE
-339 EREPRVLVLTAD
+339 ERPPRVLVLTAD

-360 RMIKADVE
+360 RIIKSDVE
-368 REIPDAKVEIVDGLQ
+368 EEIPGAEVEIVNTFD
-383 AMGRISSS
+383 ATGRI
-391 VARDGSRFTFRWM
+391 VAAIVRGGSRVTFRWM
-404 PWLFDA
+404 PWVFDI
-410 QYWLITKFGPT
+410 QYWLLTRFAPT
-421 RWLMHHLS
+421 RWLAHQLS
-429 YLLGSRGLLRTIAE
+429 YLLGARGLLKLIAA
-443 HRPDVVVSTYPGVTA
+443 RDPDVVVSTYPGATA
-458 VLGMLRENRRLDV
+458 VLGMLRENRRLGI
-471 PVHSAITD
+471 PVQSAITD
-479 LAGLRYWVHPG
+479 LAGLRYWAHPG
-490 VDLHYVTHPESIEE
+490 VDLHFVTHPESIEE
-504 VERLAGPASVE
+504 VEKLVGPGSVE
-515 WMRPPI
+515 WARPPI
-521 APEFL
+521 SPDFL
-526 MPRTRADARAAL
+526 TPRTRVDARRAL
-538 GVPAHGRL
+538 DVPPHARL
-546 VLVSGGGWGIGDLE
+546 VLVSGGGWGVGDLE
-560 GAIDAALADGD
+560 GAIGAALSGED
-571 TTVACITGRNE
+571 TLVACITGRNE

-591 FAGDERV
+591 FGDNERV
-598 RVLGFT
+598 RIVGFT

-618 HSTAG
+618 HATAG

-632 GCPVVSYGFSAGHL
+632 GCPVVSYGFAAGHL

-668 ESVLRHVTRER
+668 ESVLRHLTRER
-679 RSPDST
+679 RPPDPS

-690 SIASRL
+690 SIASRV

-703 RPQPVWRLRAGR
+703 RPQPVWRLRTER
-715 MAAAVSLAV
+715 VVAAVSLTLIAV
-724 VAIALVVTLG
+724 ALLVGVTSAADWL
-734 LAGHW
+734 
-739 DTPAH
+739 TPYRIISR
-744 LVSKAARPLESR
+744 VARPIESR
-756 VHFGKDEDTTA
+756 IHFGKDSDTA
-767 APAVSTAQP
+767 PPAVRIPRRIGPP
-776 AGEAPASPRHAAA
+776 ARVVPPRRVPTGAG
-789 SVNP
+789 S

>member
-18 DRLIERGDTPRIFD
+18 DRLIDRGDTPRIFD

-103 AKVGRVVYGSTTW
+103 AKAGRVVYGSTTW
-116 VYSDCTEQ
+116 VYSDCAEQ
-124 AVDEETPIPA
+124 AVDESTPIPA

-160 CTVLRFGIPY
+160 YTVLRFGIPY

-184 DLAFEGKA
+184 DLALAGEA
-192 LTIAGDGSTTRSFIY
+192 LTIAGDGSQTRSFIY

-218 LAPDAAG
+218 LAPAAAG

-238 LEIAERVQENT
+238 LEIAERVQEST
-249 DNCEI
+249 DGCEI

-269 SNARALEEIEWKAE
+269 SNRRALEEIGWQAG

-305 PIPGLKPV
+305 PVPGLKPV
-313 LSHNGANGDGNGRAP
+313 LSHNGNGNENGRPA
-328 GALLEGVEGSA
+328 GALLAGAAAA
-339 EREPRVLVLTAD
+339 EERALRVLVLTAD

-368 REIPDAKVEIVDGLQ
+368 REIPGATAEIVDGLQ

-391 VARDGSRFTFRWM
+391 VARDGSRFTFRWL
-404 PWLFDA
+404 PWLFDV
-410 QYWLITKFGPT
+410 QYWLITKFAPT
-421 RWLMHHLS
+421 RWLTHHLG
-429 YLLGSRGLLRTIAE
+429 YLLGSRGLLRAIAE
-443 HRPDVVVSTYPGVTA
+443 HEPDVVVSTYPGVTA
-458 VLGMLRENRRLDV
+458 VLGMLRENRRLEV

-526 MPRTRADARAAL
+526 MPRTRRDARRAL
-538 GVPAHGRL
+538 DVPAHGRL

-560 GAIDAALADGD
+560 GAIRAALADED
-571 TTVACITGRNE
+571 TTVACIAGRNE
-582 VAREKLEQR
+582 AAREKLEQR

-598 RVLGFT
+598 RVIGFT

-632 GCPVVSYGFSAGHL
+632 GCPVVSYGFAAGHL

-679 RSPDST
+679 RPPDSS

-690 SIASRL
+690 SIASRV

-715 MAAAVSLAV
+715 VAATVSLAALA
-724 VAIALVVTLG
+724 VALLVSLS
-734 LAGHW
+734 LAGDW
-739 DTPAH
+739 DTPYH
-744 LVSKAARPLESR
+744 VISKAAKPLEGR
-756 VHFGKDEDTTA
+756 IHFGKDPDTA
-767 APAVSTAQP
+767 APAVQSARPAVARRPRRATAGNRP
-776 AGEAPASPRHAAA
+776 
-789 SVNP
+789 

>member
-18 DRLIERGDTPRIFD
+18 DRLIERGITPRIFD

-75 VAHVLADP
+75 VAHVHADP

-103 AKVGRVVYGSTTW
+103 TEVDRVVYGSTTW
-116 VYSDCTEQ
+116 VYSDCAEQ

-155 LYDLE
+155 LFELSS
-160 CTVLRFGIPY
+160 TVLRFGIPY

-184 DLAFEGKA
+184 DLALEGKA
-192 LTIAGDGSTTRSFIY
+192 LTIAGDGSQCRSFIY
-207 VEDLADGIVAS
+207 VEDLADGIVAG
-218 LAPDAAG
+218 LQPEAAN

-238 LEIAERVQENT
+238 LEIAEAVQEMT
-249 DNCEI
+249 GGCEI

-269 SNARALEEIEWKAE
+269 SNERALRELGWKAA

-296 VRNTTRPPD
+296 VRGSTRAPD
-305 PIPGLKPV
+305 PVPGTKPS
-313 LSHNGANGDGNGRAP
+313 LNGNGRAA
-328 GALLEGVEGSA
+328 GALLAGASGTE
-339 EREPRVLVLTAD
+339 ERPPRVLVLTAD

-360 RMIKADVE
+360 RIIKADLE
-368 REIPDAKVEIVDGLQ
+368 QEIPGAEVEIVNGLQ
-383 AMGRISSS
+383 AMGRICSA
-391 VARDGSRFTFRWM
+391 VARDGSRFAFRWM
-404 PWLFDA
+404 PWLFDL
-410 QYWLITKFGPT
+410 QYWLITKFAPT
-421 RWLMHHLS
+421 RRLMHYLS
-429 YLLGSRGLLRTIAE
+429 YALGSRGLLREIAK
-443 HRPDVVVSTYPGVTA
+443 HDPDAVISTYPGVTA
-458 VLGMLRENRRLDV
+458 VLGMLRENRRLLI
-471 PVHSAITD
+471 PVQSAITD
-479 LAGLRYWVHPG
+479 LAGLRYWAHPG
-490 VDLHYVTHPESIEE
+490 VDMHFVTHPESIEE
-504 VERLAGPASVE
+504 VEKLAGPGSVE

-521 APEFL
+521 SRDFL
-526 MPRTRADARAAL
+526 MPRTRVDARQAL
-538 GVPAHGRL
+538 GLPAHARL

-560 GAIDAALADGD
+560 GAIEAGLAGD
-571 TTVACITGRNE
+571 ETMVACITGRNE

-591 FAGDERV
+591 FAGNERV
-598 RVLGFT
+598 RILGFT
-604 EQMSDWMAAADAMV
+604 DQMSDWMAASDAMV

-632 GCPVVSYGFSAGHL
+632 GCPVVSFGFSAGHL

-668 ESVLRHVTRER
+668 SSVLRHLSRER
-679 RSPDST
+679 RSPDSS

-690 SIASRL
+690 SVASRVL
-696 LTARPRV
+696 SVRPRV
-703 RPQPVWRLRAGR
+703 KPQPVWRLRAGR
-715 MAAAVSLAV
+715 VAAAVSLAA
-724 VAIALVVTLG
+724 VAIALLVSVS
-734 LAGHW
+734 LAGDW
-739 DTPAH
+739 DTPYH
-744 LVSKAARPLESR
+744 VISKAAKPLEGR
-756 VHFGKDEDTTA
+756 IHFGRDSDTSTPVVKRAHPVRVTA
-767 APAVSTAQP
+767 PVHH
-776 AGEAPASPRHAAA
+776 AGAGAGNGH
-789 SVNP
+789 

>member
-18 DRLIERGDTPRIFD
+18 DRLIGEGHTPRIFD

-75 VAHVLADP
+75 VAHVHADP

-103 AKVGRVVYGSTTW
+103 AEVGRVVYGSTTW
-116 VYSDCTEQ
+116 VYSDCAEQ

-155 LYDLE
+155 LFELE
-160 CTVLRFGIPY
+160 STVLRFGIPY

-184 DLAFEGKA
+184 DLALEGKA
-192 LTIAGDGSTTRSFIY
+192 LTIAGDGSQCRSFIY
-207 VEDLADGIVAS
+207 VEDLAAGIVAA
-218 LAPDAAG
+218 LAPAAAN
-225 RTYNLSGDEVVTI
+225 RAYNLSGEEVVTI
-238 LEIAERVQENT
+238 LQIAETVQEMT
-249 DNCEI
+249 GGCEI

-269 SNARALEEIEWKAE
+269 SNRRALEEIGWQAE
-283 TSFREGV
+283 TSFRDGV

-296 VRNTTRPPD
+296 VRGSTRPPD
-305 PIPGLKPV
+305 PVPGLKPV
-313 LSHNGANGDGNGRAP
+313 LSHNGNGNGRAP
-328 GALLEGVEGSA
+328 GSLLEGASEEKC
-339 EREPRVLVLTAD
+339 ERPPRVLVLTAD

-360 RMIKADVE
+360 RIIKADLE
-368 REIPDAKVEIVDGLQ
+368 QELPGAEVEIADGLQ
-383 AMGRISSS
+383 AMGRILSS
-391 VARDGSRFTFRWM
+391 VVRGGSRVTFRWM
-404 PWLFDA
+404 PWLFDL
-410 QYWLITKFGPT
+410 QYWLIAKFAPT
-421 RWLMHHLS
+421 RWLAHHLN
-429 YLLGSRGLLRTIAE
+429 YLFGARGLMRLIAE
-443 HRPDVVVSTYPGVTA
+443 HQPDVVVSTYPGVTA
-458 VLGMLRENRRLDV
+458 VLGMLRENRQLV
-471 PVHSAITD
+471 IPAQSAITD
-479 LAGLRYWVHPG
+479 LAGLRYWAHPG
-490 VDLHYVTHPESIEE
+490 VDLHFVTHPESIEE
-504 VERLAGPASVE
+504 VERLVGPGSVE
-515 WMRPPI
+515 WLRPPI
-521 APEFL
+521 SPDFL
-526 MPRTRADARAAL
+526 MPRTRSAAREAL
-538 GVPAHGRL
+538 GVPAHARV
-546 VLVSGGGWGIGDLE
+546 VLVSGGGWGVGDLE
-560 GAIDAALADGD
+560 GAIEAALAGED
-571 TTVACITGRNE
+571 TLIVCITGRNE
-582 VAREKLEQR
+582 VAREKLAQR
-591 FAGDERV
+591 YAENERM

-604 EQMSDWMAAADAMV
+604 EQMSDWMAAADAMI

-653 ERFGLAEVARSEHEL
+653 ERFGLAEVARSGHEL
-668 ESVLRHVTRER
+668 ESVLRHLMRER
-679 RSPDST
+679 RSPDSS

-690 SIASRL
+690 SIASRV

-703 RPQPVWRLRAGR
+703 KPQPVWRLRAERVATAVSIVFVAAVLSLALIDWEAPYKVIAKPLQGR
-715 MAAAVSLAV
+715 IHIGKEEDAAAAVREAR
-724 VAIALVVTLG
+724 
-734 LAGHW
+734 
-739 DTPAH
+739 P
-744 LVSKAARPLESR
+744 AARS
-756 VHFGKDEDTTA
+756 
-767 APAVSTAQP
+767 
-776 AGEAPASPRHAAA
+776 
-789 SVNP
+789 SVANEGP